1 MCPHPGLPAAT
12 ADNVDAPAAPGGE
25 SGAVARIG
33 EAGPVGLLPDTEPV
47 GEFRGSGYRE
57 PPLLVARTDGQLVR
71 LPALLYLIVRL
82 LVAQEA
88 FVPEEQEETENRDDA
103 ATLAKVAAA
112 ASEESGLR
120 LEAEHVAYL
129 LDRKLAPLGL
139 TTCADGTVPEL
150 ARHNPFLALRVRVQV
165 LAPAATWV
173 VGGMLGWLFFPVVIA
188 LLLAAAGVAEW
199 WLLAGHSVSDAMSST
214 LADPVGVLA
223 VLGLAVAS
231 TGFHECG
238 HAAACRYSG
247 AVPGGMG
254 AGIYLVWPA
263 FYTDITDTYRLNR
276 AGRLRTDLGGVYFNA
291 IFALALAAA
300 YFSTGWAP
308 LLVAVLSV
316 NLEIVQQL
324 LPTLRFDGYYLMADL
339 VGVPDLYRYI
349 GPILSHYLL
358 RRPRDAR
365 LDALKRWPQTA
376 VTTWVLLIVPALALE
391 LGYVAWQV
399 PGLVRTDVQAVSGLI
414 SHAAAD
420 PHPVLGAISAAVQ
433 ILLLALP
440 IAGIAAI
447 AWQLGRALWRLARLR
462 LPGLVRKITD
472 GPEPAR
478 ARRRRLA
485 FGALAAAL
493 AIPVGGGVG
502 WALGVLP
509 GSRPAEPAAASPA
522 PAQPEQRPSTSSSA
536 LSPSSPSPAPA
547 PSDAVAA
554 QETAQEPTP
563 RAETRRPARH
573 STPRSRTQRPAGP
586 TGPAGSTGHRDT
598 GAPAPRP
605 GPNGGGPSAGQPPAE
620 SGPPPLSPTQS
631 PSCPLLGVSMNC

>member
-12 ADNVDAPAAPGGE
+12 ATADDAAVPTAASGE
-25 SGAVARIG
+25 TGAAARIG
-33 EAGPVGLLPDTEPV
+33 ESGPVGLLPDTEPV

-82 LVAQEA
+82 LVAQQA
-88 FVPEEQEETENRDDA
+88 FVPEESEETENRDDA
-103 ATLAKVAAA
+103 KMLARVAAA
-112 ASEESGLR
+112 ASEQSGLR
-120 LEAEHVAYL
+120 LEAEHLAYL

-139 TTCADGTVPEL
+139 TTYADGTVPEL

-165 LAPAATWV
+165 LAPAATWL
-173 VGGMLGWLFFPVVIA
+173 VGGLLGWLFFPVVIP
-188 LLLAAAGVAEW
+188 LVLAAAGIAEW

-358 RRPRDAR
+358 RRPRDER
-365 LDALKRWPQTA
+365 LDALKRWPQAA

-391 LGYVAWQV
+391 LGYIAWQV
-399 PGLVRTDVQAVSGLI
+399 PGLIHTDVQAVSSLL
-414 SHAAAD
+414 SRAATD
-420 PHPVLGAISAAVQ
+420 PHPLLGAISAAVQ

-447 AWQLGRALWRLARLR
+447 AWQLGRAGWRLARLR
-462 LPGLVRKITD
+462 IPGLARKIAD
-472 GPEPAR
+472 GPE
-478 ARRRRLA
+478 RRRRLA
-485 FGALAAAL
+485 YGALAAAV

-502 WALGVLP
+502 WALGALP
-509 GSRPAEPAAASPA
+509 GNQSAEPAAANPA
-522 PAQPEQRPSTSSSA
+522 PARPEHRPSTSA
-536 LSPSSPSPAPA
+536 APPPSSSSPAPA
-547 PSDAVAA
+547 PPAANAVAA
-554 QETAQEPTP
+554 PETTPEPQAQETHRAAQHNDTTTTP
-563 RAETRRPARH
+563 
-573 STPRSRTQRPAGP
+573 SRTQRPAGP
-586 TGPAGSTGHRDT
+586 TGHRETGT
-598 GAPAPRP
+598 PAPP
-605 GPNGGGPSAGQPPAE
+605 TGSNGGSGPAEPPAE

>member
-1 MCPHPGLPAAT
+1 MCPHPGLPAT
-12 ADNVDAPAAPGGE
+12 ADDAAVPAAPGGE
-25 SGAVARIG
+25 SEAAARIG

-57 PPLLVARTDGQLVR
+57 PPLLVTRTDGQLVR

-82 LVAQEA
+82 LVAQQA
-88 FVPEEQEETENRDDA
+88 FVPADPEETGHRDDA
-103 ATLAKVAAA
+103 GTLAKVAAA
-112 ASEESGLR
+112 ASEQSGLR
-120 LEAEHVAYL
+120 LEAEHLAYL

-139 TTCADGTVPEL
+139 TTYADGTVPEL

-173 VGGMLGWLFFPVVIA
+173 LGGMLGWLFFPVVIA

-214 LADPVGVLA
+214 LADPIGVLT

-263 FYTDITDTYRLNR
+263 FYTDITDTYRLGR

-291 IFALALAAA
+291 IFAVALAAA

-358 RRPRDAR
+358 RRPRDER

-391 LGYVAWQV
+391 LGYLAWQV
-399 PGLVRTDVQAVSGLI
+399 PGLVRTDAQAASGLI
-414 SHAAAD
+414 SRAAAD

-440 IAGIAAI
+440 IAGIVAI
-447 AWQLGRALWRLARLR
+447 AWQLGRAMWRLARRR
-462 LPGLVRKITD
+462 LPGLFLRSTD
-472 GPEPAR
+472 GPEPT
-478 ARRRRLA
+478 RRRRLA
-485 FGALAAAL
+485 FGALAAAV

-509 GSRPAEPAAASPA
+509 GNQPGEPAAANPVPAMPRSSPPAAPPPPPSSSPA
-522 PAQPEQRPSTSSSA
+522 PA
-536 LSPSSPSPAPA
+536 PAPT

-554 QETAQEPTP
+554 RETAPEPQP
-563 RAETRRPARH
+563 QAETHRPVQR
-573 STPRSRTQRPAGP
+573 STVPSRTQRAAAPTEPA
-586 TGPAGSTGHRDT
+586 GHRDT
-598 GAPAPRP
+598 GAPAA
-605 GPNGGGPSAGQPPAE
+605 PSTSDGNNAPAE
-620 SGPPPLSPTQS
+620 SGPPPLSPTKS